1 MSETAEQ
8 VRNTADDVKALLDQ
22 ARSLTKMGE
31 DPDVAVFPFYGEI
44 VSVHPAFSSDGHPYN
59 RAGGDD
65 RQGM

>member
-44 VSVHPAFSSDGHPYN
+44 VSVHHSILIRWTPV
-59 RAGGDD
+59 
-65 RQGM
+65 